1 MQAVIGRTRGA
12 TCRYL
17 PTAEMHWAGTHPGA
31 AMDAAGVE
39 AKGLGVLSA
48 AAACS
53 RGSRA
58 TDRPMRRVRAVQVAV
73 RAAPARRQPAG
84 LVRQAPPHR
93 GTSISARAGEG
104 MDDAVETLPT
114 ARTKQP
120 DTGGNQGVGEAPSAG
135 RRGALRLRTEED
147 SGWEQKVKGLLGLG
161 VDSLTR

>member
-39 AKGLGVLSA
+39 AKGLGDVGVLSA

-58 TDRPMRRVRAVQVAV
+58 TVQVAV

-135 RRGALRLRTEED
+135 RRGAGEPGSLETEED

-161 VDSLTR
+161 VDSLTC